1 MRNVYPLGKMRWA
14 VKWEEEKQPGIV
26 AQRPHTS
33 QLQKSMHMRPTETY
47 EEAEA
52 PDASVPTN
60 RMQSKQ
66 MPVLVWNKTLCIC
79 VFVKIM
85 A

>member
-1 MRNVYPLGKMRWA
+1 MGCQVGGGKAAGHCGSASSYKSTPESMRK
-14 VKWEEEKQPGIV
+14 
-26 AQRPHTS
+26 
-33 QLQKSMHMRPTETY
+33 RPTETY

-66 MPVLVWNKTLCIC
+66 MPVLVCKKTLCIC